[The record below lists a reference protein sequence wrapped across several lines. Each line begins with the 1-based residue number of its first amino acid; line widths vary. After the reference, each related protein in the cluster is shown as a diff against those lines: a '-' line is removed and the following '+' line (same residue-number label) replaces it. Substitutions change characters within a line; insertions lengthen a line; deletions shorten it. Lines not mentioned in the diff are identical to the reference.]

1 MSRLNHIVVV
11 AEINNNNVKLVFEDK
26 TFIYV
31 PKNKLP
37 KDIYIGQILELSF
50 KTTTFLTIIK
60 KIENNI
66 GKNLNKNKI
75 VPNDYKQDLIK
86 NSKNFKNLNII

>member
-1 MSRLNHIVVV
+1 MSRVRYIVVV
-11 AEINNNNVKLVFEDK
+11 SEINSDNVKLVFEDK
-26 TFIYV
+26 SFFYF
-31 PKNKLP
+31 PKDKLP

-66 GKNLNKNKI
+66 EKNLNKKKFL
-75 VPNDYKQDLIK
+75 PNDYKKI
-86 NSKNFKNLNII
+86 N

>member
-1 MSRLNHIVVV
+1 MSKLNHIVVI
-11 AEINNNNVKLVFEDK
+11 AEINNDNVKLIFEDK

-50 KTTTFLTIIK
+50 KTTTFLTIMK

-66 GKNLNKNKI
+66 GKNLNRKKI
-75 VPNDYKQDLIK
+75 IPNDYKQNLIK
-86 NSKNFKNLNII
+86 NLKKFNIT

>member
-1 MSRLNHIVVV
+1 MSRVRYIVVV
-11 AEINNNNVKLVFEDK
+11 SEINSDNVKLVFEDK
-26 TFIYV
+26 SFFYF
-31 PKNKLP
+31 PKDKLP

-66 GKNLNKNKI
+66 EKNLNKKKFL
-75 VPNDYKQDLIK
+75 PNDYKK
-86 NSKNFKNLNII
+86 N